1 MKAQKRSTTYGCYL
15 LFSRETDT
23 HKPAMTKIY
32 ALANQKGGVGKT
44 TTAVNLAAYL
54 AAIGRRVL
62 VVDTDPQANATS
74 SLGVDKTQVKPSLY
88 ETLIEGASLQ
98 EAIIS
103 TLRSHLD
110 LAPAAPRLAGAE
122 VEMVPL
128 LAREHLLR
136 KRLQPV
142 ASRYEYVLIDS
153 PPSLGLLTVNALT
166 AAADG
171 VIIPVQCEYL
181 ALEGLGDLLGTV
193 RLVRE
198 NLNPRLCI
206 RGLVMT
212 MYDVRT
218 NLAQQVVNEVRQYFA
233 GQVFETI
240 IPRSVRLSEA
250 PSYGEPILKY
260 APRSSGALAYAALT
274 RELLLGDG
282 VAPASK
288 GTQEQQLEQL
298 GEGGAS

>member
-1 MKAQKRSTTYGCYL
+1 
-15 LFSRETDT
+15 
-23 HKPAMTKIY
+23 MTKIY

-54 AAIGRRVL
+54 AVIGRRVL
-62 VVDTDPQANATS
+62 VVDVDPQANATS
-74 SLGVDKTQVKPSLY
+74 SLGVDKNQVAPSVY
-88 ETLIEGASLQ
+88 EALIEGTPLDQ
-98 EAIIS
+98 TIIP
-103 TLRSHLD
+103 TDRSHLY

-136 KRLQPV
+136 KQLLPV
-142 ASRYEYVLIDS
+142 APRYEYVLMDT

-181 ALEGLGDLLGTV
+181 ALEGLGNLLNTL

-198 NLNPRLCI
+198 NLNPRLRI
-206 RGLVMT
+206 RGLLMT
-212 MYDVRT
+212 MYDART
-218 NLAQQVVNEVRQYFA
+218 NLAQQVVDEVRQYFP
-233 GQVFETI
+233 GQVFEAI

-250 PSYGEPILKY
+250 PSYGQPILKH
-260 APRSSGALAYAALT
+260 APRSAGALAYASLT

-282 VAPASK
+282 VAPA
-288 GTQEQQLEQL
+288 
-298 GEGGAS
+298 GEREREKLSQPLPEGEMP

>member
-1 MKAQKRSTTYGCYL
+1 
-15 LFSRETDT
+15 
-23 HKPAMTKIY
+23 MTKIY

-54 AAIGRRVL
+54 AAIGWRVL

-74 SLGVDKTQVKPSLY
+74 SLGIDKTQIAPSLY
-88 ETLIEGASLQ
+88 ETLVEGVPIT
-98 EAIIS
+98 EVIIS
-103 TLRSHLD
+103 TCRPHLD

-122 VEMVPL
+122 VEIVPL

-136 KRLQPV
+136 KGLQPIV
-142 ASRYEYVLIDS
+142 PRYEYILIDS
-153 PPSLGLLTVNALT
+153 PPSLGLLTINALT

-181 ALEGLGDLLGTV
+181 ALEGLGDLLNTI
-193 RLVRE
+193 RLVRD
-198 NLNPRLCI
+198 NLNHNLCI

-212 MYDVRT
+212 MYDART
-218 NLAQQVVNEVRQYFA
+218 NLAQQVVDEVRQYFPD
-233 GQVFETI
+233 QVFEVI

-250 PSYGEPILKY
+250 PSYGETILKY
-260 APRSSGALAYAALT
+260 APRSAGALAYAALT

-282 VAPASK
+282 IVPASEEVEK
-288 GTQEQQLEQL
+288 QSQRLYE
-298 GEGGAS
+298 GEAS

>member
-1 MKAQKRSTTYGCYL
+1 
-15 LFSRETDT
+15 
-23 HKPAMTKIY
+23 MTKIY

-62 VVDTDPQANATS
+62 VIDTDPQANATS
-74 SLGVDKTQVKPSLY
+74 SLGVDKNQVMPSLY
-88 ETLIEGASLQ
+88 EALIEDVPF
-98 EAIIS
+98 EKAIIS
-103 TLRSHLD
+103 TDRSHLD

-136 KRLQPV
+136 KRFQPV
-142 ASRYEYVLIDS
+142 VPRYEYILIDS

-181 ALEGLGDLLGTV
+181 ALEGLGDLLSTV

-198 NLNPRLCI
+198 NLNPGLRI
-206 RGLVMT
+206 RGLVLT

-218 NLAQQVVNEVRQYFA
+218 NLAQQVVDEVRRHFA
-233 GQVFETI
+233 NQVFETI

-282 VAPASK
+282 VVPAGEREREIQPQARHVG
-288 GTQEQQLEQL
+288 GT
-298 GEGGAS
+298 S